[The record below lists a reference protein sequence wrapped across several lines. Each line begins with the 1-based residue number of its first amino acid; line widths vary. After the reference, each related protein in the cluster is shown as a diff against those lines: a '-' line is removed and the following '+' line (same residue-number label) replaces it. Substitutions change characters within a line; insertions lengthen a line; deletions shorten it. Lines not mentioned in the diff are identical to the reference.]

1 MKHLIALVVTLII
14 ILLITQAEDYLGK
27 TDISQLT
34 MEKDQIDYYLSDFS
48 IMAIESDGKVGY
60 ELTGR
65 HLSHW
70 QGKRQSRI
78 IAAEIKTSA
87 GFKLQSDRLLYDQAT
102 REISTDAEVFITSP
116 SGTTQSTGLTAKLDD
131 NLLKLDSNV
140 RSTYQVK

>member
-1 MKHLIALVVTLII
+1 MKHLIALVAVLLI

-27 TDISQLT
+27 TDIRQLT

-48 IMAIESDGKVGY
+48 IMAVESDGKVDY
-60 ELTGR
+60 ELSGK

-78 IAAEIKTSA
+78 IAPKITTST
-87 GFKLQSDRLLYDQAT
+87 GFKLQSDHLLYDQAT
-102 REISTDAEVFITSP
+102 REISTDAEVFMTSP
-116 SGTTQSTGLTAKLDD
+116 TGTMQSTGLTAKLDD
-131 NLLKLDSNV
+131 QLLRLDSHV

>member
-60 ELTGR
+60 ELTGQ